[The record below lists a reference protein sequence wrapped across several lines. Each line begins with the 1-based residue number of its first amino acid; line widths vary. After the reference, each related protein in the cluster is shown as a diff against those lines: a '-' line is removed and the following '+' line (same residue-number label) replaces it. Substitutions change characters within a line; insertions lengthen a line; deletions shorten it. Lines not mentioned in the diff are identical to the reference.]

1 MRSQYAV
8 IVTTT
13 KSFPPSEHEEA
24 AVRIVEQLEAM
35 LTDSECVLHIFGAT
49 SMQSSHT
56 ECEVQACTGDG
67 PVVVK
72 ALITAE
78 AEEKALLDKNKLTQA
93 VRNSLDYTV
102 KVQKREFQ
110 M

>member
-1 MRSQYAV
+1 
-8 IVTTT
+8 
-13 KSFPPSEHEEA
+13 
-24 AVRIVEQLEAM
+24 
-35 LTDSECVLHIFGAT
+35 
-49 SMQSSHT
+49 MQSSHT
-56 ECEVQACTGDG
+56 ECEVQACTGDCG

-93 VRNSLDYTV
+93 VRNALDYTV